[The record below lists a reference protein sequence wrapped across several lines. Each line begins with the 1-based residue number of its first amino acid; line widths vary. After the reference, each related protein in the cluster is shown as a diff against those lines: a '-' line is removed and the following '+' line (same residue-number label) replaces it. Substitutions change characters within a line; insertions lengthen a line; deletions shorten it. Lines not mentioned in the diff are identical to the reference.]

1 MIINIGGNQVLL
13 HMHIVSWVLT
23 IVLYIIAFLHIS
35 KSQGPT
41 PTFKSLHMGLRVFM
55 LLTIFSGFWELI
67 EEFMAASHGEGGNHM
82 LLTLKMLC
90 GLGVVALME
99 VSLAKRKKHAPSHG
113 LFWATIIL
121 IIITMALGIIL
132 QWGPLSKMFGLS

>member
-82 LLTLKMLC
+82 LLTLKML
-90 GLGVVALME
+90 
-99 VSLAKRKKHAPSHG
+99 HG

-132 QWGPLSKMFGLS
+132 PWGPLSKMFGLS

>member
-1 MIINIGGNQVLL
+1 
-13 HMHIVSWVLT
+13 
-23 IVLYIIAFLHIS
+23 
-35 KSQGPT
+35 
-41 PTFKSLHMGLRVFM
+41 M

-67 EEFMAASHGEGGNHM
+67 EEFMAASHGEGGNYT

-99 VSLAKRKKHAPSHG
+99 VSLAKRKNMHLVMA

-132 QWGPLSKMFGLS
+132 PWGPLSKMFGLL

>member
-1 MIINIGGNQVLL
+1 
-13 HMHIVSWVLT
+13 
-23 IVLYIIAFLHIS
+23 
-35 KSQGPT
+35 
-41 PTFKSLHMGLRVFM
+41 M

-99 VSLAKRKKHAPSHG
+99 VSLAKRKNMHLVMAYFG
-113 LFWATIIL
+113 QQLF
-121 IIITMALGIIL
+121 
-132 QWGPLSKMFGLS
+132 